1 MTVKK
6 VLLLVGTRPEV
17 VKMAPVFH
25 ALREAENVEP
35 LFCVS
40 GQHDEMLHQALDAF
54 DISPEANM
62 NVMKAGQTLSEL
74 TSQILRGTTK
84 LLEEVKPDAVLVHGD
99 TTTAFAATL
108 ASFYSEIEVGHVE
121 AGLRTFDLK
130 GPFPE
135 EANRQLI
142 SRLASWN
149 FAPTSRAAQNL
160 SQEGVSTESIFVTG
174 NTVVDSLSFIA
185 KKFQSNSDFL
195 SAVRQSF
202 ANKAGFDCTEERTV
216 LVTAHRRE
224 NLGEGMLEICRAIRE
239 LNGLYPTVKFVF
251 PVHPNPLVRRV
262 VEKELSGITA
272 ASLIDPLPYAELV
285 FTLIHSELI
294 LTDSGGIQEEGVS
307 LGRQVLV
314 LREKTERPEGLE
326 SGFLTIVGPN
336 AKEIVRV
343 SREHLDRRSERSSS
357 TTVNST
363 YGDGR
368 AANRIAEVVA
378 TGNSKAWQRVPGA
391 LVSDEI
397 SDL

>member
-1 MTVKK
+1 MNIKK

-40 GQHDEMLHQALDAF
+40 GQHDAMLHQALDAF

-62 NVMKAGQTLSEL
+62 NVMKVGQTLSEL

-99 TTTAFAATL
+99 TTTAFATAL
-108 ASFYSEIEVGHVE
+108 ASFYSEVEVGHVE

-149 FAPTSRAAQNL
+149 FAPTSRAAENL

-174 NTVVDSLSFIA
+174 NTVVDSLSFIS
-185 KKFQSNSDFL
+185 KKFESKPDFFNS
-195 SAVRQSF
+195 VKKSF
-202 ANKAGFDCTEERTV
+202 VSKAGFDCTEERTV

-239 LNGLYPTVKFVF
+239 LNGLYPTVRFVF

-262 VEKELSGITA
+262 VEKELSGIPA
-272 ASLIDPLPYAELV
+272 VSLIDPLPYEELV
-285 FTLIHSELI
+285 FTLIQSELI

-326 SGFLTIVGPN
+326 SGHLTIVGPK

-357 TTVNST
+357 TILNST

-368 AANRIAEVVA
+368 AAKRIAEVVA
-378 TGNSKAWQRVPGA
+378 TGNSHAWQMVPGA
-391 LVSDEI
+391 LVSDEE
-397 SDL
+397 SDV

>member
-1 MTVKK
+1 MTLKR

-25 ALREAENVEP
+25 ALREAENIDP
-35 LFCVS
+35 IFCVS

-62 NVMKAGQTLSEL
+62 NVMKAGQSLSEL
-74 TSQILRGTTK
+74 TSQILRGTNQ

-99 TTTAFAATL
+99 TTTAFATAL
-108 ASFYSEIEVGHVE
+108 ASFYSEVEVGHVE

-149 FAPTSRAAQNL
+149 FAPTSRAAENL

-174 NTVVDSLSFIA
+174 NTVVDSLSFIS
-185 KKFQSNSDFL
+185 KKFESKPDFFNS
-195 SAVRQSF
+195 VKKSF
-202 ANKAGFDCTEERTV
+202 VSKAGFDCTEERTV

-239 LNGLYPTVKFVF
+239 LNGLYPTVRFVF

-262 VEKELSGITA
+262 VEKELSGIPA
-272 ASLIDPLPYAELV
+272 VSLIDPLPYAELV

-326 SGFLTIVGPN
+326 SGYLKIVGPN
-336 AKEIVRV
+336 AQEIVKV
-343 SREHLDRRSERSSS
+343 SREHLERGSERGSS
-357 TTVNST
+357 TTLNST

-368 AANRIAEVVA
+368 AAKRIADVVA
-378 TGNSKAWQRVPGA
+378 TGNSKAWQMVPGQI
-391 LVSDEI
+391 VSD
-397 SDL
+397 

>member
-1 MTVKK
+1 MTLKR

-25 ALREAENVEP
+25 ALREAENIDP
-35 LFCVS
+35 IFCVS

-62 NVMKAGQTLSEL
+62 NVMKAGQSLSEL
-74 TSQILRGTTK
+74 TSQILRGTNQ

-99 TTTAFAATL
+99 TTTAFATAL
-108 ASFYSEIEVGHVE
+108 ASFYSEVEVGHVE

-149 FAPTSRAAQNL
+149 FAPTSRAAENL

-174 NTVVDSLSFIA
+174 NTVVDSLSFIS
-185 KKFQSNSDFL
+185 KKFESKPDFFNS
-195 SAVRQSF
+195 VKKSF
-202 ANKAGFDCTEERTV
+202 VSKAGFDCTEERTV

-239 LNGLYPTVKFVF
+239 LNGLYPTVRFVF

-262 VEKELSGITA
+262 VEKELSGIPA
-272 ASLIDPLPYAELV
+272 VSLIDPLPYAELV

-326 SGFLTIVGPN
+326 SGYLKIVGPN
-336 AKEIVRV
+336 AQEIVKV
-343 SREHLDRRSERSSS
+343 SREHLERGSERGSS
-357 TTVNST
+357 TTLNST

-368 AANRIAEVVA
+368 AAKRIAEVVA
-378 TGNSKAWQRVPGA
+378 TGNSKAWQMVPGQI
-391 LVSDEI
+391 VSD
-397 SDL
+397 

>member
-1 MTVKK
+1 MKKKK

-25 ALREAENVEP
+25 ALRQVNAVEP
-35 LFCVS
+35 IFCVS

-74 TSQILRGTTK
+74 TSQILRGTTQ
-84 LLEEVKPDAVLVHGD
+84 LLEEVKPDALFVHGD

-108 ASFYSEIEVGHVE
+108 ASFYSGVEVGHVE

-142 SRLASWN
+142 SRLARWN
-149 FAPTSRAAQNL
+149 FAPTPRAAQNL
-160 SQEGVSTESIFVTG
+160 AQEGVSKEAIFLTG
-174 NTVVDSLSFIA
+174 NTVVDSLSFMA
-185 KKFQSNSDFL
+185 KKFDSNSDFFN
-195 SAVRQSF
+195 SVKQSF
-202 ANKAGFDCTEERTV
+202 IIRAGFDCAQERTV

-224 NLGEGMLEICRAIRE
+224 NLGEGLLEICRAIRE
-239 LNGLYPTVKFVF
+239 LNKMYPRMRFVF
-251 PVHPNPLVRRV
+251 PVHPNPMVKGV
-262 VEKELSGITA
+262 VERELSEIKM

-285 FTLIHSELI
+285 FTLMHSELI

-307 LGRQVLV
+307 LGRKVLV
-314 LREKTERPEGLE
+314 LREKTERPEGIQ
-326 SGFLTIVGPN
+326 SGLLKIVGTN
-336 AKEIVRV
+336 SQEIVRI
-343 SREHLDRRSERSSS
+343 SRELLDRESEAAAPRNL
-357 TTVNST
+357 NSI

-368 AANRIAEVVA
+368 AAKRIAEIVE
-378 TGNSKAWQRVPGA
+378 TGNSKTWPMVTDQNAR
-391 LVSDEI
+391 DEI
-397 SDL
+397 ICL